1 MDKYHHI
8 QYIKNKYIPLFL
20 ILFWVIFFVISLLFI
35 LNNNYIKLLYSNN
48 ILLLI
53 ISILL
58 YLSVSLIIIYNYGI
72 IIFTKKL
79 NIIINDE
86 YFDINEGD
94 KIIYFKDIKTLKLET
109 INNIRHKIITGYI
122 FILEWNNENIIINIY
137 TGTSKREKRNCD
149 ALIKFYGE
157 LNKKYNEGNN
167 VRQHC
172 I

>member
-8 QYIKNKYIPLFL
+8 QYIKNKYISLFL
-20 ILFWVIFFVISLLFI
+20 VLFWAIFFVISLLFI

-58 YLSVSLIIIYNYGI
+58 YLFVSLIIIYNYGI
-72 IIFTKKL
+72 KIFTKKL
-79 NIIINDE
+79 NIIIKNE

-109 INNIRHKIITGYI
+109 INNI
-122 FILEWNNENIIINIY
+122 
-137 TGTSKREKRNCD
+137 
-149 ALIKFYGE
+149 
-157 LNKKYNEGNN
+157 
-167 VRQHC
+167 
-172 I
+172 